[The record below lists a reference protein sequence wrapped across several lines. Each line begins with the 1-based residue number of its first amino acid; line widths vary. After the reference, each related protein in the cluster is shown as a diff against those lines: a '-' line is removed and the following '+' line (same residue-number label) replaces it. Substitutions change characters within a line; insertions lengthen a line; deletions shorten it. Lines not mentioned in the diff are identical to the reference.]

1 MADGEI
7 TLKLDDAT
15 AARLR
20 AAADA
25 AGQAVEAYAAGIV
38 AHAVDDSWEEDFRIA
53 EDFDRTGVGY
63 TLEETMQRFETAL
76 LARAPD
82 RER

>member
-7 TLKLDDAT
+7 TLRLDDAT

-38 AHAVDDSWEEDFRIA
+38 AHAVDDEYA
-53 EDFDRTGVGY
+53 EAHRRLAEYDRMGESCS
-63 TLEETMQRFETAL
+63 LEESMAAFDAAIDDYFAKPR
-76 LARAPD
+76 
-82 RER
+82 